1 MLPSASLCLIREVT
15 SSMQFMSPQKVNIS
29 GQCLFHKAF
38 PEGLGM
44 EREPEG
50 KGKQRA
56 SLTFG

>member
-1 MLPSASLCLIREVT
+1 
-15 SSMQFMSPQKVNIS
+15 MQFMSPQKVNIS
-29 GQCLFHKAF
+29 GQYLFHKAF